1 MMSECSSCKL
11 QGHSDFKPESDR
23 CSLLIHI
30 AIGFGL
36 SSSFSVVGRWEY
48 PSPTD
53 PTQPPTDDQVDFEP
67 SGGHQVS
74 SSSSSDSSAS
84 SSSSAA
90 ERRDSSDFSSLMG
103 SVSGQ
108 LRQTAQHGDRARA
121 SASAADEPQ
130 QESGHSRDSADGG
143 DAPTAVADADSTEPE
158 STAEAV
164 TQHQTDAD
172 VSSDTDHL
180 GNPAGTPETA
190 VHGGVH
196 VQEQCLQETA
206 VPEEGG
212 SGGDRGGAAAC
223 EHAASPADKAADE
236 QAIAATD
243 DTEQSDSHHVSGCAH
258 SQGTHQPVSYTKQH
272 SEELKEPKQ
281 SAEPGTPKQGVN
293 STCGSEDSTALP
305 AQGSESSCKSSE
317 APCKPPGAMSPRKG
331 GLVNVHRP
339 AVKGY
344 SIHRYNTG
352 SRLTSNFLH
361 MCAATLDKIHCNDSS
376 SCTEAAQTVWT
387 MLTVFHMYSMATEC
401 HSDCV

>member
-1 MMSECSSCKL
+1 M
-11 QGHSDFKPESDR
+11 
-23 CSLLIHI
+23 
-30 AIGFGL
+30 
-36 SSSFSVVGRWEY
+36 
-48 PSPTD
+48 
-53 PTQPPTDDQVDFEP
+53 
-67 SGGHQVS
+67 S

-108 LRQTAQHGDRARA
+108 LRQTAQHGDKASA
-121 SASAADEPQ
+121 SASAADEAQ
-130 QESGHSRDSADGG
+130 QESGHSQDIAAGG
-143 DAPTAVADADSTEPE
+143 DAPTAAADADNTEPE

-164 TQHQTDAD
+164 TQHQTDAH
-172 VSSDTDHL
+172 VSSNTDHFE
-180 GNPAGTPETA
+180 NSAGTPENA
-190 VHGGVH
+190 VHAGVH
-196 VQEQCLQETA
+196 AQEECLQGTA

-212 SGGDRGGAAAC
+212 SGGDKGGAAAC

-236 QAIAATD
+236 QAIAAT
-243 DTEQSDSHHVSGCAH
+243 EQSDSHHVSDSAH

-272 SEELKEPKQ
+272 SQEPRELKQ
-281 SAEPGTPKQGVN
+281 SAEPGTPKQAVN
-293 STCGSEDSTALP
+293 STCGSEDSTELP
-305 AQGSESSCKSSE
+305 AQASESSCKFNE
-317 APCKPPGAMSPRKG
+317 EPCKPPGATSPRKG

-352 SRLTSNFLH
+352 SCLTSNFLH

-376 SCTEAAQTVWT
+376 SCTEAAWTVWT
-387 MLTVFHMYSMATEC
+387 MLTVFHMYTVPTDC